1 MSKRRPGR
9 PASRKPVPSAG
20 PASAADSTPS
30 RRGARRRPAAAKVH
44 PAGGS
49 RGRSGRGPRPR
60 VRALRGEALATQA
73 RAVLARLQVAY
84 PDAHCEL
91 TFADAYQLLAATI
104 LSAQTTDLRV
114 NLVTP
119 ELFARYPSPA
129 ALAAA
134 TPDDVE
140 AIIRSTGFFRAK
152 ARSLIGMATAIV
164 DRFGGRVPDTMDDLV
179 TLPGVGR
186 KTANVVLGNAFARNE
201 GVVVDTHVGRLSG
214 RLGLTT
220 ETDPVKVE
228 QVLMGLVPR
237 DRWTLFSHLLI
248 FHGRR
253 VCTARSPA
261 HDRCVLADICPSVLI
276 P

>member
-1 MSKRRPGR
+1 MSKRRDGR
-9 PASRKPVPSAG
+9 RATRKPIPKPASKSASD
-20 PASAADSTPS
+20 SARS
-30 RRGARRRPAAAKVH
+30 RRGVPRRAAAAKVH
-44 PAGGS
+44 TAGGS
-49 RGRSGRGPRPR
+49 SRGPRTR
-60 VRALRGEALATQA
+60 IRALRGEALHRQT
-73 RAVLARLQVAY
+73 REVLARLQLAY

-91 TFADAYQLLAATI
+91 TFGDAYQLLAATI
-104 LSAQTTDLRV
+104 LSAQTTDQRV

-129 ALAAA
+129 ALAVAA
-134 TPDDVE
+134 PDDVE
-140 AIIRSTGFFRAK
+140 TIIRSTGFFRAK

-164 DRFGGRVPDTMDDLV
+164 ERFGGRVPDTMDDLV

-186 KTANVVLGNAFARNE
+186 KTANVVLGNAFARND

-220 ETDPVKVE
+220 ETDPIKAE
-228 QVLMGLVPR
+228 QVLMGAVPR
-237 DRWTLFSHLLI
+237 DQWTLFSHLLI

>member
-9 PASRKPVPSAG
+9 PASRKPAPRAASKSA
-20 PASAADSTPS
+20 SDSTP
-30 RRGARRRPAAAKVH
+30 ARRAAPRRPVAAQVH
-44 PAGGS
+44 PAAS
-49 RGRSGRGPRPR
+49 RGRSSRGSRPR
-60 VRALRGEALATQA
+60 VRALRGAALANQA
-73 RAVLARLQVAY
+73 REVLARLQIAY

-104 LSAQTTDLRV
+104 LSAQTTDQRV

-129 ALAAA
+129 ALAVAA
-134 TPDDVE
+134 PDDVE
-140 AIIRSTGFFRAK
+140 TIIRSTGFFHAK

-164 DRFGGRVPDTMDDLV
+164 ARFGGRVPDTMDDLV

-201 GVVVDTHVGRLSG
+201 GVVVDTHVGRLSS

-228 QVLMGLVPR
+228 QVLMGVVPR
-237 DRWTLFSHLLI
+237 DQWTLFSHLLI